1 MRENTI
7 KGRLSEF
14 SAEIMAA
21 ILIIQPFLDVL
32 SYFMQK
38 TNMNYLTT
46 GLRMVL
52 LVVVSIYGF
61 IISDRKK
68 SYALIYMV
76 MAAFWIIH
84 AANCFRM
91 GYQDMML
98 DIAEYFKL
106 IQMPLWTMSFISMF
120 KKRDGLNVNAVGLLA
135 LNFLLILA
143 IIGLSYL
150 TGTAA
155 YTYDYPDRGIQIGIL
170 GWFGVANTQSAI
182 VSVLVAPLLLWAYRK
197 ERLWL
202 FCLSCAAGFGLLYFT
217 GTRFA
222 YFAGIIIAA
231 ALIVFI
237 FITQENHKYCIPLV
251 ACIILFLSLQ
261 GFSPMTERRQMAS
274 DTHAE
279 YQEQTDNIMDQD
291 KNFVHNKNEEIP
303 EATLA
308 KIERV
313 YSEVYGVEG
322 ALGNT
327 LLGDLIDRF
336 GVDAVMRK
344 YDYTLDADIL
354 YDVRVKRLNYCAL
367 VMESKDAMTKLFG
380 FEYAETYYGD
390 NNIYD
395 PENDFPALLYFYG
408 YVGTTLYA
416 VFILYFILIA
426 LRELIQDFHGFYSI
440 EAAVAA
446 LMAVLIL
453 AAAQFSGQVLR
464 KPSIEVY
471 LSFALALI
479 YSFVNKP
486 VMEKFSS
493 IKKKSIVSIKKL

>member
-1 MRENTI
+1 MRDNTI
-7 KGRLSEF
+7 KGRLSEY

-21 ILIIQPFLDVL
+21 ILIIQPLLDVL

-38 TNMNYLTT
+38 TGMTAFTT

-52 LVVVSIYGF
+52 LIVVSIYGF
-61 IISDRKK
+61 IIFDRKK

-76 MAAFWIIH
+76 IVAFWIIH

-91 GYQDMML
+91 GYQDITM

-120 KKRDGLNVNAVGLLA
+120 KKRDRLNVNAVGLLA

-150 TGTAA
+150 TGTPA

-182 VSVLVAPLLLWAYRK
+182 VSVLTAPLLLWAYRK
-197 ERLWL
+197 EKLWL
-202 FCLSCAAGFGLLYFT
+202 FCLSCVAGFGLLYFT

-222 YFAGIIIAA
+222 YFSGIIIAA
-231 ALIVFI
+231 VLIVLI
-237 FITQENHKYCIPLV
+237 FISQENYKYCIPLMASIV
-251 ACIILFLSLQ
+251 LFLCLQ
-261 GFSPMTERRQMAS
+261 GFSPMSERRQMAS
-274 DTHAE
+274 DTHAV
-279 YQEQTDNIMDQD
+279 YQEQTDAIMGDD
-291 KNFVHNKNEEIP
+291 KDFVYVRNEKIP
-303 EATLA
+303 ETVRAR
-308 KIERV
+308 IERV
-313 YSEVYGVEG
+313 YREVYGVEG
-322 ALGNT
+322 VLGNT

-336 GVDAVMRK
+336 GVDAVMQK
-344 YDYTLDADIL
+344 YDYTLDANVL

-367 VMESKDAMTKLFG
+367 AMDSKDVMTKLFG
-380 FEYAETYYGD
+380 YEYAETYYGD
-390 NNIYD
+390 NIYD
-395 PENDFPALLYFYG
+395 PENDFPALINFYG
-408 YVGTTLYA
+408 YVGTALYA
-416 VFILYFILIA
+416 AFVLYFVFIA
-426 LRELIQDFHGFYSI
+426 LRALIQDFHGFFSI
-440 EAAVAA
+440 EAGVAV

-471 LSFALALI
+471 LSFSLALI

-486 VMEKFSS
+486 AVEKFSS

>member
-7 KGRLSEF
+7 KGRLSEY

-21 ILIIQPFLDVL
+21 ILIVQPFLDVL
-32 SYFMQK
+32 SFFMQK
-38 TNMNYLTT
+38 TNMTFLTT

-52 LVVVSIYGF
+52 LVAVSVYGF

-68 SYALIYMV
+68 SYALIYMA

-84 AANCFRM
+84 MANCFRM
-91 GYQDMML
+91 GYQNIQL
-98 DIAEYFKL
+98 DIGEYFKL

-120 KKRDGLNVNAVGLLA
+120 KKRDNLNINAVGLLA
-135 LNFLLILA
+135 LNFLLILV
-143 IIGLSYL
+143 IIGLAYL

-155 YTYDYPDRGIQIGIL
+155 YTYDYPDRGIQIGVL

-182 VSVLVAPLLLWAYRK
+182 VSVLAAPLLLWAYRK

-202 FCLSCAAGFGLLYFT
+202 FCLSCVAGFGLLYFT

-222 YFAGIIIAA
+222 YFSGMIVAA
-231 ALIVFI
+231 VLIVLI
-237 FITQENHKYCIPLV
+237 FISQENYRYCIPLAV
-251 ACIILFLSLQ
+251 CLVLFLCLQ
-261 GFSPMTERRQMAS
+261 GFSPMADRRQMAS
-274 DTHAE
+274 DTHLA
-279 YQEQTDNIMDQD
+279 YQEKTDALMGDD
-291 KNFVHNKNEEIP
+291 KDFVYVKNEEIP
-303 EATLA
+303 AATLA

-313 YSEVYGVEG
+313 YHEVYGVKG
-322 ALGNT
+322 DLGNT

-336 GVDAVMRK
+336 GVDTVMRK
-344 YDYTLDADIL
+344 YDYSLDADIL
-354 YDVRVKRLNYCAL
+354 YDVRVKRLNYCSL
-367 VMESKDAMTKLFG
+367 VMDSKDVMTKLFG
-380 FEYAETYYGD
+380 YEYAETYYGD
-390 NNIYD
+390 NSIYD
-395 PENDFPALLYFYG
+395 PENDFPALFYFYG
-408 YVGTTLYA
+408 YVGTALYA
-416 VFILYFILIA
+416 AFILYFVFIA
-426 LRELIQDFHGFYSI
+426 LRALIQDFHGFFSI
-440 EAAVAA
+440 EAGVAA

-486 VMEKFSS
+486 VVEKFSS